1 MGREEGIYFAPSYML
16 VSTLFSSRPTAKR
29 GTIVK
34 VKNWMIK
41 KVITIGKG
49 ATVQDALK
57 LMKKHSIRHLPV
69 VEENDKSSIVG
80 LVTEGGLRQFFF
92 LSMVE
97 KISVQDAMVIN
108 PITIEPHA
116 NVELAAGLI
125 HRHKIGCLPVVE
137 KKKLVGIITTT
148 DILAAFIEM
157 MGLLKASSR
166 IDLELK
172 GEEGSIEE
180 ISRIVKEN
188 DREIISIGIVNQ
200 SPRKKLQYI
209 RLQKCD
215 PEPIVKS
222 LEKHGYKVV
231 SVMR

>member
-1 MGREEGIYFAPSYML
+1 MGREEGIYFGPSYML

-69 VEENDKSSIVG
+69 VEENDKSSIAG

-97 KISVQDAMVIN
+97 NISVQDAMVIN

-188 DREIISIGIVNQ
+188 DSEIISIGIVNQ

-222 LEKHGYKVV
+222 LERHGYKVV

>member
-1 MGREEGIYFAPSYML
+1 
-16 VSTLFSSRPTAKR
+16 
-29 GTIVK
+29 VK
-34 VKNWMIK
+34 VKSWMIK
-41 KVITIGKG
+41 KVVTISKG
-49 ATVQDALK
+49 ATVQEALK

-69 VEENDKSSIVG
+69 VEESDKSSMVG

-97 KISVQDAMVIN
+97 KISVQDAMISN

-116 NVELAAGLI
+116 NVELAASLI

-188 DREIISIGIVNQ
+188 DSEIISIGIVNQ

-222 LEKHGYKVV
+222 LERHGYKVV

>member
-1 MGREEGIYFAPSYML
+1 M
-16 VSTLFSSRPTAKR
+16 
-29 GTIVK
+29 K
-34 VKNWMIK
+34 VKNRMIK
-41 KVITIGKG
+41 KVVTISKG

-69 VEENDKSSIVG
+69 VEENDKSSMVG

-97 KISVQDAMVIN
+97 NISVQDAMAIN
-108 PITIEPHA
+108 PIIIEPNA
-116 NVELAAGLI
+116 NVELAASLI
-125 HRHKIGCLPVVE
+125 HRQKIGCLPVVE

-188 DREIISIGIVNQ
+188 NSEIISIGIVNR

-222 LEKHGYKVV
+222 LKKHGYKVV

>member
-1 MGREEGIYFAPSYML
+1 M
-16 VSTLFSSRPTAKR
+16 
-29 GTIVK
+29 K
-34 VKNWMIK
+34 VKSWMIK
-41 KVITIGKG
+41 KVVNISKG
-49 ATVQDALK
+49 ATVQEALK

-69 VEENDKSSIVG
+69 IEENDKSSMVG

-116 NVELAAGLI
+116 NVELAASLI

-157 MGLLKASSR
+157 MGLLNASSR

-188 DREIISIGIVNQ
+188 DSEIISIGIVNQ
-200 SPRKKLQYI
+200 SSRKKLQYI

-222 LEKHGYKVV
+222 LERHGYKVV